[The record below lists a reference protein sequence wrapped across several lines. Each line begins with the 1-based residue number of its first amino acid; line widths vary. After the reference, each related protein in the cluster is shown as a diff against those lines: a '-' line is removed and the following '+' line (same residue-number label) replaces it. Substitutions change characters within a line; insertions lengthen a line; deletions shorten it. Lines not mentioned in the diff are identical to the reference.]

1 MAVAIEL
8 HINGQPQK
16 LTADPARSLLSVLR
30 DDLTLTATQRYFI
43 TPKGHFAPRND
54 PWGFS
59 SLSRDR
65 SETQLNI
72 TYQF

>member
-1 MAVAIEL
+1 VNDFVMEIIPRLEYV
-8 HINGQPQK
+8 
-16 LTADPARSLLSVLR
+16 VR
-30 DDLTLTATQRYFI
+30 DDLTLTATQRYFF

-54 PWGFS
+54 QWGFS